1 MCVRLLC
8 RFGAAGAGV
17 SDGCVVVYVV
27 GSCVWY
33 GRCPCSVVVYEY

>member
-17 SDGCVVVYVV
+17 SDGCVVVV